1 MSYSPIIIRLGT
13 LVAVLLLAACSGKK
27 SLIVLT
33 DKHSSPGKAVIPV
46 VSQALAP
53 VSLKMNERVIDADSE
68 VELLELVNSGKA
80 DMAIVKNDTYIN
92 EKMENLRTVAPL
104 FPDVFLLL
112 VKEQYAKAPIHR
124 LLERGKVALVI
135 DKSEEETVIHH
146 FWEVMQ
152 VHPRHVSVFRNAGDS
167 LAFTHA
173 AQHADVIV
181 TFSSINNPEL
191 SALLAGSGFRIYNNA
206 QLTGVTPGSQI
217 DGFCVRF
224 PQAIPYTIPPGIF
237 EGFPETAIMT
247 FAVYDVLVC
256 HKDID
261 PAITY
266 DVNES
271 IFQAKAFLAQQNFE
285 FGLLQENFNDH
296 TFIFPLHDGTSAYLN
311 RNQPSFWER
320 YAEIIGL
327 AGSVLVV
334 SAGWISRRYSQWKQ
348 RRKDKIDEYY
358 LRVMEISDKAH
369 YGNVDDDELNMLLEE
384 LRQIRNHAFK
394 LLVNEHVAADNAF
407 VIFQMLLQ
415 STVQHLEA
423 LRMRPS
429 PPALNNSIGDGRFYF
444 SPN

>member
-1 MSYSPIIIRLGT
+1 MYYPPISRLGG
-13 LVAVLLLAACSGKK
+13 LLAMLLLAACSGKK
-27 SLIVLT
+27 SLTVLT
-33 DKHSSPGKAVIPV
+33 DKYSSPGKAVIPV
-46 VSQALAP
+46 LSQALAP
-53 VSLKMNERVIDADSE
+53 VSLNMHERVVDADSE

-80 DMAIVKNDTYIN
+80 DMAIVKNDTYID

-112 VKEQYAKAPIHR
+112 VKERHATAPIHR
-124 LLERGKVALVI
+124 LLERGKVALII

-152 VHPRHVSVFRNAGDS
+152 VHPQHVSVFRNAGDS
-167 LAFTHA
+167 LAFGRA
-173 AQHADVIV
+173 ARHADVIV

-191 SALLAGSGFRIYNNA
+191 GALLGDNGFRIYNNA
-206 QLTGVTPGSQI
+206 QLTGASPGSQI

-224 PQAIPYTIPPGIF
+224 PQAVPYTIPQGIF
-237 EGFPETAIMT
+237 EGFPEAAIKT
-247 FAVYDVLVC
+247 FAIYDVLVC
-256 HKDID
+256 HKDIE

-271 IFQAKAFLAQQNFE
+271 IFHAKAFLAQQNFE
-285 FGLLQENFNDH
+285 FGLLQEDFNDH
-296 TFIFPLHDGTSAYLN
+296 TFIFPLHEGTSAYLN

-327 AGSVLVV
+327 VGSVLVV
-334 SAGWISRRYSQWKQ
+334 LTGWISRRYSQWKQ

-369 YGNVDDDELNMLLEE
+369 HGHVGDEELSVLLEE

-415 STVQHLEA
+415 STVQHLET
-423 LRMRPS
+423 LRVRP
-429 PPALNNSIGDGRFYF
+429 PVPGLNNSMNDGRFYL